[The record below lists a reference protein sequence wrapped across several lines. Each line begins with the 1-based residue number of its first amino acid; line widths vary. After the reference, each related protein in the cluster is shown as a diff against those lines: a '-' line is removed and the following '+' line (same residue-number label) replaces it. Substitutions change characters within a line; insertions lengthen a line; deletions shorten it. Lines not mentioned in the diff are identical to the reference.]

1 MKSIFKIGVAILV
14 IGLFASIVG
23 TLYYYIRISKGYED
37 VQTNVFS
44 ENPKYHFSLIL
55 NNEKDEYWKQ
65 FREGVFDAARL
76 NNIVIEYNP
85 TAYTDSHDT
94 MLEYINIANKARLDG
109 IIVNGIS
116 SLEYTNSISSI
127 LENDIS
133 VVLAGDEPIE
143 DSNLC
148 YVGTNYYELGV
159 HAAQMISQI
168 DNEDIEINLAIIF
181 SGEEEKAVESA
192 VLSHDDSM
200 VMGLNSIEDTRY
212 TLNIVATLYRSSDLL
227 GAEDLTRNI
236 LNNYKDIDVIFC
248 TNAKDT
254 ISAARVLVERN
265 LVGKIAI
272 VGTNINEEIIS
283 LVEKGII
290 SGILDRNGYD
300 AGYKSV
306 EALIN
311 NIEGEFQSNFIPIDI
326 DIYTKMNIHK
336 YKEN

>member
-1 MKSIFKIGVAILV
+1 MKWLIKIGILILV
-14 IGLFASIVG
+14 ISLLASIVG
-23 TLYYYIRISKGYED
+23 TLYYYKRIS
-37 VQTNVFS
+37 NVYDDDKSSVIS

-55 NNEKDEYWKQ
+55 NNEQDEYWKQ
-65 FREGVFDAARL
+65 FREGVFTAARA
-76 NNIVIEYNP
+76 NNIIIEYNP
-85 TAYTDSHDT
+85 TAYTNSHDT
-94 MLEYINIANKARLDG
+94 MLEYINIANKAMLDG

-116 SLEYTNSISSI
+116 SLEYSNSITNI
-127 LENDIS
+127 LDSNIS
-133 VVLAGDEPIE
+133 VVLAGDEPVE

-159 HAAQMISQI
+159 NAAKLISQI
-168 DNEDIEINLAIIF
+168 ENEEKTINLAIIF
-181 SGEEEKAVESA
+181 SGNEKNNSESSIM
-192 VLSHDDSM
+192 SHDDSM
-200 VMGLNSIEDTRY
+200 IAGINSIEDKEHVI
-212 TLNIVATLYRSSDLL
+212 NIVTTLYRSSELL

-254 ISAARVLVERN
+254 ISAARVLVELN
-265 LVGKIAI
+265 LVGKVAI

-290 SGILDRNGYD
+290 FGILDRNGYN
-300 AGYKSV
+300 AGKRSV

-311 NIEGEFQSNFIPIDI
+311 YREDNFQPNFIPIDI
-326 DIYTKMNIHK
+326 DIYTEMNINK